1 MRALS
6 PPPVRGGGTMM
17 IVITFVVL
25 LLIALLMFAMF
36 WRSAWLIENGPQ
48 GGSDVSPPRTEP
60 IGRTA
65 NAFNEEE
72 R

>member
-1 MRALS
+1 MHPLS

-25 LLIALLMFAMF
+25 LLIALLMIAVF
-36 WRSAWLIENGPQ
+36 WRSAWWIENAPQ
-48 GGSDVSPPRTEP
+48 GSTGFSPR
-60 IGRTA
+60 GRTGLSA
-65 NAFNEEE
+65 LQTMH